1 MPGSRTRPGIGAEP
15 TLPTRALGKPTAL
28 NAAMA
33 EPTVLNAPIGEP
45 TVLTPPAGKPP
56 ALNAPMAEP
65 TVLHAPMGAPTALN
79 APAGIPTAPNAPMAE
94 PTVLNPQGGQ
104 PMPND
109 SPRAE
114 RPAPPNMSLENR
126 LVAAA
131 IDMLLMLTALRQSAS
146 HPNPHALQADLLAR
160 LRRFEAVALA
170 RGCAAGDIG
179 HARYVLCA
187 ALDEAVLSTPWG
199 AGSVWVQKSLLSQL
213 HQENWGG
220 ERVFAILERSCR
232 DPERHAELIELIDHC
247 LALGFQGRFRLV
259 GNGVTQLEELRRL
272 LRRTL
277 AGRGPSARMPMAS
290 NRQPPQR
297 LGPDWSPAILSRG
310 LPGWLPLWVVIVA
323 ALGGG
328 LLAYS
333 LFLTANDT
341 RIDEVLQSI
350 RAIAPAGP

>member
-1 MPGSRTRPGIGAEP
+1 
-15 TLPTRALGKPTAL
+15 LGKPTAL